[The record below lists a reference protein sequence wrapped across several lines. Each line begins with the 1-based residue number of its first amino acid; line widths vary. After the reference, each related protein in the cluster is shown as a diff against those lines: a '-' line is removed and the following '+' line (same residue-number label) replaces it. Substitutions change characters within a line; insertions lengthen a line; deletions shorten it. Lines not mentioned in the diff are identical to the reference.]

1 MVEEIKGRISPKLKK
16 AIKQDAKQKGIDSLN
31 DYYVKAF
38 EHFLTCN
45 KFEPSMKLREWLLN
59 YDDICRRCKKKVKAG
74 EWALW
79 GKDAMGNSIVIC
91 MDCYITRVGDK
102 ATVAK
107 FMKIREWNYTLK
119 ALKKQCEAY
128 AQRHENYQ
136 LLERVREIDIQKTE
150 LDKLIWDYLT
160 QKVGG
165 PHEQETWEEI
175 MRKHEEWVKLMNEVR
190 EFLEKLKARRKKG
203 VPIIA

>member
-1 MVEEIKGRISPKLKK
+1 MQEKG
-16 AIKQDAKQKGIDSLN
+16 
-31 DYYVKAF
+31 
-38 EHFLTCN
+38 E
-45 KFEPSMKLREWLLN
+45 
-59 YDDICRRCKKKVKAG
+59 
-74 EWALW
+74 
-79 GKDAMGNSIVIC
+79 
-91 MDCYITRVGDK
+91 
-102 ATVAK
+102 
-107 FMKIREWNYTLK
+107 NYTLK

>member
-1 MVEEIKGRISPKLKK
+1 MVEEIKGRISKKLKK
-16 AIKQDAKQKGIDSLN
+16 AIEQDAKQKGIDSLN
-31 DYYVKAF
+31 EYYTKAL

-59 YDDICRRCKKKVKAG
+59 YDDTCRKCKRTVKAG

-119 ALKKQCEAY
+119 ALKKECERY
-128 AQRHENYQ
+128 AQEHENNQ
-136 LLERVREIDIQKTE
+136 LRHKREELEIKNAEVN
-150 LDKLIWDYLT
+150 KLILQYIT
-160 QKVGG
+160 AKVGTSE
-165 PHEQETWEEI
+165 EQRAWEEI
-175 MRKHEEWVKLMNEVR
+175 IRKHKEEDELMNNIK
-190 EFLEKLKARRKKG
+190 EFLQKLKARRKKG
-203 VPIIA
+203 MKVYA